1 MQQSPYFNNKL
12 SPEETPKFFHPFQ
25 PFNNGLCSP
34 RTLFFG
40 LNLSSSG
47 QNSYNKKF
55 ILSKMNFSSS
65 EQKNFLS
72 NKRNYSSESVEKC
85 KKKKL
90 SNNKNKTFTND
101 NNTTTTYFINIFY

>member
-65 EQKNFLS
+65 EQK
-72 NKRNYSSESVEKC
+72 
-85 KKKKL
+85 
-90 SNNKNKTFTND
+90 
-101 NNTTTTYFINIFY
+101 IFYQIKEIIVQNLLKNAKRKN